1 MADEAEG
8 IATLIDGS
16 WKRNAGRGLAALAFG
31 VLTLIWP
38 GLTVLALVLLFGAF
52 ALVDGLTMV
61 GALFTSASREPRQT
75 RAVLAVQAGVSLAAG
90 LLTFL
95 WPDITA
101 LALLFVIAAWAIVT
115 GGVEI
120 VTAIRLRRL
129 LQHEWLLVVAG
140 IVSIAA
146 GVLLVIT
153 PGAGVLVITWL
164 IGWFAIMSGAIRLAL
179 AWRLHKLEHEVEQHL
194 HGPIGA
200 APA

>member
-153 PGAGVLVITWL
+153 PGAGALVITWL
-164 IGWFAIMSGAIRLAL
+164 IGWFAIMSGAIRLAV
-179 AWRLHKLEHEVEQHL
+179 AWRLHKLEQDVGEHL